1 MKLSSK
7 NIRKIKP
14 ISQPTVS
21 EELALDEL
29 LLMAKFLS
37 EIEQQQK
44 LKDIDRKTLAKLIGT
59 SPSYLTQVFR
69 GDKPLNFKTLT
80 KIQTVLNIRF
90 ELSVITLSEEIQ
102 NKSDKLP
109 LKTSKSRILA
119 TESSQ
124 LL

>member
-14 ISQPTVS
+14 ISQPTVA

>member
-14 ISQPTVS
+14 ISQPTVA

-59 SPSYLTQVFR
+59 SPSYLTQVLR